1 MCHKFMLPG
10 VLILKFENRL
20 EFLLI
25 WENKN
30 LMSRYGYKMAK
41 KLFPFSSEWAL
52 LNGKF
57 IVIKI

>member
-1 MCHKFMLPG
+1 MLPG

-30 LMSRYGYKMAK
+30 LMSRYGYRMAK
-41 KLFPFSSEWAL
+41 KLFPFSSER
-52 LNGKF
+52 F
-57 IVIKI
+57 